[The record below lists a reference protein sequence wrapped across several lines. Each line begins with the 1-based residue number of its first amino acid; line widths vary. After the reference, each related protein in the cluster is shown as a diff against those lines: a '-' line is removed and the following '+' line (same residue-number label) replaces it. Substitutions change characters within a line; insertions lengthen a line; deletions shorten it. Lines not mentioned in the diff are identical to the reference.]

1 MIATIIAIFLGAVIG
16 VGTLVLLAVLLAN
29 LQDVD
34 KD

>member
-1 MIATIIAIFLGAVIG
+1 MIATIIAIFIGAVIG
-16 VGTLVLLAVLLAN
+16 VGTLVFLAVLLAY